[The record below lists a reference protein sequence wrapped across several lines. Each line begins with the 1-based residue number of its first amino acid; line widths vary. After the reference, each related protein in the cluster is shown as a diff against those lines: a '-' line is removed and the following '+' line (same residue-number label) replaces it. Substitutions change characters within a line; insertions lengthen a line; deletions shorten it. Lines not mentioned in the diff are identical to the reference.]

1 MAINNKIK
9 KNKISNFEDL
19 TRLRKNFKNKKIGL
33 AHGVF
38 DLLHYGHLLHLEK
51 AKSMCDILIIS
62 TTADKYISKG
72 PERPF
77 YNINR
82 RLKFLSSIELVDFV
96 LVSNYPSAVEVIK
109 KLRPNFYFKGQEYAD
124 HKSDHTAKIEKEIEA
139 INKCKGKVVYTN
151 EPSLSSTK
159 LINHFSDQLSND
171 VRQYLIHLSK
181 KFNFQKIR
189 KIFDQVK
196 NSRVL
201 VIGDTIID
209 KYMFTQAMGRSPKE
223 QLITVKNEKQE
234 IYGGGIIATANHISS
249 FVKNCTLLTIL
260 GNNKN
265 ENKKVIQFIDKKIN
279 KSFFYHKNLSNLIK
293 TRYLDRISNQK
304 LFQTANSGISMID
317 KKVEKQILN
326 YLKKNIKKFDHVILH
341 DFGHG
346 LFTNK
351 IINFIQKNSI
361 FLSLNTQTNSTNI
374 GYNYITKYLKADYIS
389 IDEPEARLALQD
401 NYSSINQLFYKL
413 RKKVKFKLAS
423 ITWGS
428 NGAQVFDGKKV
439 HHAPALT
446 DKPTDT
452 LGAGDA
458 YFAISSLCSKVFRN
472 REIIAF
478 IGNVAGALKV
488 SYLGHR
494 KYINK
499 TELLNYVKSFLN
511 I

>member
-1 MAINNKIK
+1 MTINNKLK
-9 KNKISNFEDL
+9 KNKVTNFEDL
-19 TRLRKNFKNKKIGL
+19 TRLRKIFKNKKIGL

-38 DLLHYGHLLHLEK
+38 DLFHYGHLLHLEK

-62 TTADKYISKG
+62 TTSDKYISKG
-72 PERPF
+72 PERPL
-77 YNINR
+77 YNANR
-82 RLKFLSSIELVDFV
+82 RLKFLSSIALVDFV
-96 LVSNYPSAVEVIK
+96 LVSNYLSSVEVIR
-109 KLRPNFYFKGQEYAD
+109 KLRPDFYFKGQEYANFE
-124 HKSDHTAKIEKEIEA
+124 SDHTERIKKEIDAVE
-139 INKCKGKVVYTN
+139 KCKGKVVYTN

-171 VRQYLIHLSK
+171 VKQYLINLSK
-181 KFNFQKIR
+181 KVNFQKIR
-189 KIFDQVK
+189 KIFDKVK
-196 NSRVL
+196 NSKVL

-209 KYMFTQAMGRSPKE
+209 KYIFTKSMGRSPKE
-223 QLITVKNEKQE
+223 QLITVKSEKYE
-234 IYGGGIIATANHISS
+234 IYGGGIIATVNHISS
-249 FVKNCTLLTIL
+249 FVKKCALLTIL
-260 GNNKN
+260 GNNKS
-265 ENKKVIQFIDKKIN
+265 ENKTIIKFIDKKIN
-279 KSFFYHKNLSNLIK
+279 KNFFYHKNLSNLVK
-293 TRYLDRISNQK
+293 TRYLDQGNNKK
-304 LFQTANSGISMID
+304 LFQTANWGVSNID
-317 KKVEKQILN
+317 KKTEQKILN
-326 YLKKNIKKFDHVILH
+326 YLKKNIKNFDHVIVH

-346 LFTNK
+346 LLTRK
-351 IINFIQKNSI
+351 IINYLQSHSK

-374 GYNYITKYLKADYIS
+374 GYNYITKYSKADYIS

-401 NYSSINQLFYKL
+401 NYSPINKLFYKL

-423 ITWGS
+423 ITWGN

-439 HHAPALT
+439 HHAPALSN
-446 DKPTDT
+446 KPIDT

-458 YFAISSLCSKVFRN
+458 YFAISSLCSKAFRN

-499 TELLNYVKSFLN
+499 TELLNYAKSFLN